1 MEFLKSIIG
10 NETVI
15 ATVLGFVAVHVQS
28 GHLKSFPR
36 WARYGASLGACV
48 VISVF
53 ASVVENLD
61 SGGLH
66 FDQVLKNMGNALI
79 VSQSWYNLYFKNKLN
94 GGSTD

>member
-1 MEFLKSIIG
+1 MDFIQSILG

-28 GHLKSFPR
+28 GKFKSFPR
-36 WARYGASLGACV
+36 WFRYGVSLGACI
-48 VISVF
+48 VIALV
-53 ASVVENLD
+53 ASIVENLD

-79 VSQSWYNLYFKNKLN
+79 VSQTYYNTYFKSKLN
-94 GGSTD
+94 AGV

>member
-1 MEFLKSIIG
+1 MDFLTSIIG

-28 GHLKSFPR
+28 GRLKDFPR
-36 WARYGASLGACV
+36 WLRYGVSLGACV
-48 VISVF
+48 VISLV
-53 ASVVENLD
+53 ASIVENMD

-79 VSQSWYNLYFKNKLN
+79 VSQTWYNLYFKKKLEN
-94 GGSTD
+94 Q

>member
-1 MEFLKSIIG
+1 MDLLKSILG

-28 GHLKSFPR
+28 GRLKGFPR

-48 VISVF
+48 VIAVL

-79 VSQSWYNLYFKNKLN
+79 VSQSYYQLYFKPIVK
-94 GGSTD
+94 DAQ